1 MFVAVLIVGYLCARP
16 YMPPLPEDEPKPA
29 VTCDGFPA
37 CEICHKPK
45 TQPRK
50 RVITT
55 TITEETP

>member
-1 MFVAVLIVGYLCARP
+1 MFVAVLIVGYLSSRH
-16 YMPPLPEDEPKPA
+16 YMPRLPGDEPRPA

-45 TQPRK
+45 TLPRK

-55 TITEETP
+55 TVTEETQ